1 MTINGTNLDDV
12 LYGTSS
18 NDVIYG
24 LDGADYVLA
33 DAGNDSVY
41 GGAGNDIV
49 YAALGNDSLWGGLGN
64 DQLFAGY
71 GDDVAYGGEGHDII
85 DGEYG
90 NDILLGDAGNDRI
103 IGGFG
108 SDFLSGGTGDDA
120 VESHTS
126 FVSDFVVEKDELYG
140 GAGRDVFRLRTDY
153 LGGAASLNPLY
164 DASFALIRDFNRAED
179 TLDMRYDSN
188 YTIGYGNFY
197 GSTALDTVLS
207 WNGNVVAVVQDNQLA
222 KANLV

>member
-1 MTINGTNLDDV
+1 MAINGTNLDDV

-18 NDVIYG
+18 NDEING
-24 LDGADYVLA
+24 LAGADYILA
-33 DAGNDSVY
+33 DAGNDSVS

-49 YAALGNDSLWGGLGN
+49 YAALGNDTVWGNIGN

-71 GDDVAYGGEGHDII
+71 GDDVVYGGEGNDTL

-90 NDILLGDAGNDRI
+90 NDILLGDAGNDRV
-103 IGGFG
+103 IGSFG
-108 SDFLSGGTGDDA
+108 SDFISGGAGDD
-120 VESHTS
+120 VLESHTTL
-126 FVSDFVVEKDELYG
+126 VSDFVVEKDELYG
-140 GAGRDVFRLRTDY
+140 GEGKDIFRLRTDY

-164 DASFALIRDFNRAED
+164 DASFALIKDFNRLED

-188 YTIGYGNFY
+188 YSIGYGNFY
-197 GSTALDTVLS
+197 GGTTADTILS
-207 WNGNVVAVVQDNQLA
+207 WNGNIVAVVQDNQLT